1 MENADWSVIKNMPTD
16 GCADEFKEAVKR
28 LLEIIN
34 KSDITWSLMG
44 LDTSKTVQISRIPSI
59 DAIVEGQIEGLG
71 WLDSVEHLLEKD
83 AEGSRTRAY
92 SGLEIDMPHSF
103 QVG

>member
-1 MENADWSVIKNMPTD
+1 MENADWSVIKNMPKD
-16 GCADEFKEAVKR
+16 GCADEFKQAVTR
-28 LLEIIN
+28 LLEIVN
-34 KSDITWSLMG
+34 KLDITKSLMG
-44 LDTSKTVQISRIPSI
+44 LDTGETVQISRIPSI
-59 DAIVEGQIEGLG
+59 DALVEGQIERLS